1 MNFRSLTKM
10 FLDVLL
16 YILCYG
22 FAKSCDGIKHF
33 TEYCHFKCNKFSSGY
48 CIENH
53 YCVYDTCFYRKQLED
68 ILANL
73 KEKPDVGTLLLVS
86 H

>member
-1 MNFRSLTKM
+1 MVLQK
-10 FLDVLL
+10 DVLEL
-16 YILCYG
+16 SILQNIVFSYVVNFVQGYYIQ
-22 FAKSCDGIKHF
+22 K
-33 TEYCHFKCNKFSSGY
+33 YC
-48 CIENH
+48 
-53 YCVYDTCFYRKQLED
+53 CVYDTCLYRKQLED